1 MNIIRGVFSK
11 KQTWAVDPSSLLIR
25 RNPVTLLERAQKSF
39 DTFLNWVGYSSDFF
53 KENKIVVCVQ
63 DLSYG
68 YSDVSLV
75 NLHGLIKNVLIQ
87 KLGSNHQDTNDK
99 RVAAYVKCLLK
110 TEAPKAIFEE
120 ASKRLDAIYQITFL
134 YKHGKKVALGTA
146 GLLAL
151 ATVAALYYHRLPNQN
166 LNAPIPEVALPPT
179 NWDKATQLYSEFI
192 NNPSF
197 FPLALGAGSAVAL
210 GLCCVIRKMKGC
222 SNTSQNPANQNIV
235 QRAVGSNL
243 DDDERTR
250 LDQQAEDWRERAKAV
265 DFAQFHRSLL
275 GVDPAPADSIQC
287 RPVASQKSIEGQ
299 TPPNTQPP
307 VSLPYDPDE
316 VCRRIDQIQFH
327 YIRQG
332 LPS

>member
-1 MNIIRGVFSK
+1 MHIIQGVFSS
-11 KQTWAVDPSSLLIR
+11 KQTWAVDPSSLLVR

-39 DTFLNWVGYSSDFF
+39 DAFLNWVGYSSDFF

-68 YSDVSLV
+68 YSDVGLV

-87 KLGSNHQDTNDK
+87 KLGSNHQDVDDK

-120 ASKRLDAIYQITFL
+120 ASKRLDTIYQITFL

-151 ATVAALYYHRLPNQN
+151 ATVAALYYHRLPNQT
-166 LNAPIPEVALPPT
+166 LNAQIPKALPPT

-192 NNPSF
+192 NNPLF
-197 FPLALGAGSAVAL
+197 LPLALGAGSAVAL
-210 GLCCVIRKMKGC
+210 GLCCVVRKMKNS
-222 SNTSQNPANQNIV
+222 SNTSQTPANGPI
-235 QRAVGSNL
+235 ASTP
-243 DDDERTR
+243 DDEQTR
-250 LDQQAEDWRERAKAV
+250 LAKEAEACRKRAEAV
-265 DFAQFHRSLL
+265 DFVQFHRSLL
-275 GVDPAPADSIQC
+275 GVDPAPADAMQC
-287 RPVASQKSIEGQ
+287 PPVASQKSEGQ
-299 TPPNTQPP
+299 APLNTQPT

-316 VCRRIDQIQFH
+316 VRQRIDHIQSR
-327 YIRQG
+327 YIREG
-332 LPS
+332 LPSQDQ